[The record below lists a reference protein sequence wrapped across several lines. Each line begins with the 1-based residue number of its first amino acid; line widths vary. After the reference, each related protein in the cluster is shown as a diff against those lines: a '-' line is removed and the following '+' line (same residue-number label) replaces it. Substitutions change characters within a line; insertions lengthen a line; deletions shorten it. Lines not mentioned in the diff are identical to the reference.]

1 MRDFN
6 FEGVEE
12 ASSDSYTQPGTIAV
26 FTIGDVK
33 FETSDNAK
41 DFMELK
47 MIESPG
53 VFFTHR
59 FYMTEKAFPRVQ
71 SLHKAIVGNKIEGN
85 ITDAQLTAI
94 LKDKQVALKVTG
106 RVHNGK
112 VYADLPFGGFCKPV
126 AALAELAYTAKEQI
140 ELDAGLAMVRNAAT
154 AAPDG
159 EGNAAPA
166 TATGTVDDF

>member
-26 FTIGDVK
+26 FDITDVK

-41 DFMELK
+41 DYMELK
-47 MIESPG
+47 FNEAPT
-53 VFFTHR
+53 VFMTHR

-71 SLHKAIVGNKIEGN
+71 SLHKALTGNKIAGN
-85 ITDAQLTAI
+85 ITDAQLIAVLQGKKI
-94 LKDKQVALKVTG
+94 ALKVTS
-106 RVHNGK
+106 RAHNGK

-126 AALAELAYTAKEQI
+126 DNIAELAFTAKEQAEI
-140 ELDAGLAMVRNAAT
+140 DAGKAMVRTAAT
-154 AAPDG
+154 AAPDA
-159 EGNAAPA
+159 EGSSPA
-166 TATGTVDDF
+166 TATGQADDF